1 MAALVT
7 AAADFFTRYNRVPE
21 RVLSII
27 GAHPT

>member
-7 AAADFFTRYNRVPE
+7 AAYEFFAQYNRTPK

-27 GAHPT
+27 GALST